1 MNGSTT
7 TTVTVT
13 GAAIGDLAEASLG
26 ISTAGLAL
34 TASVT
39 AAKTVAAVLANL
51 TGAAVDLASAT
62 LSVTMTRR

>member
-1 MNGSTT
+1 MDGSTT

-26 ISTAGLAL
+26 ISTAGLVL

-39 AAKTVAAVLANL
+39 AANTVAVVLANL
-51 TGAAVDLASAT
+51 TGPAVDLASAT
-62 LSVTMTRR
+62 LSVTVTMR